1 MRTTSSACRATLAT
15 GAVLLAAV
23 PAAAADSL
31 SDSVE
36 RFLDNAQK
44 KIEETK
50 IWKLRVKPSLH
61 ESVIWTDNIFLNAD
75 GEDNVKLTRVLGP
88 GATIVTDPDQLARIA
103 STVPEFADT
112 ESQGEKSDFIIQ
124 SELGT
129 DLVLPVN
136 ESYSKVFD
144 KLEQMTL
151 LSVKIRNQEYLD
163 HNELDNNSYF
173 LRTDV
178 FSFINDLLNQKWGNN
193 FWVRMKDEYADLND
207 PLDATIRLL
216 KQDGISNV
224 DSFTDFGRKENLFNF
239 DAGWNG
245 AKVDAL
251 LGYERYNLW
260 LNDESLQQADHK
272 RDNFHAEVGSL
283 VPGWEQQRAYARYDV
298 WLYHFGRADVLSL
311 SGDVN
316 SEQILNDATVQ
327 RGALGVEGPMIS
339 DKTTF
344 LAEAGYENW
353 NPNTQGLSADTSS
366 YAGFMGHVQAAYK
379 PWDEQNTTF
388 SFEYQKTI
396 DYSAISN
403 FNLEHTGLFSVRHEL
418 IPKRLDGD
426 FNISL
431 TTTSPSD
438 GPDRKLLETGCG
450 LTYHVYK
457 QLDVSLRYV
466 FRHQTARNEIV
477 TASAFG
483 RGARVF
489 EYQVK
494 SDSEFVQNIV
504 ELGFLL
510 HF

>member
-1 MRTTSSACRATLAT
+1 MRTPRSARRATVAM
-15 GAVLLAAV
+15 GALLLTAV

-31 SDSVE
+31 SESVE
-36 RFLDNAQK
+36 QFLNNTQT

-50 IWKLRVKPSLH
+50 IWKLRIKPTLH
-61 ESVIWTDNIFLNAD
+61 ESVIWTDNIYLNAAD
-75 GEDNVKLTRVLGP
+75 ENPVTLTRVLGP
-88 GATIVTDPDQLARIA
+88 GATVVTDPAQLARIA
-103 STVPEFADT
+103 STIPDFEDT
-112 ESQGEKSDFIIQ
+112 ATQGRESDFIFQ

-136 ESYSKVFD
+136 EKYSKAFD

-151 LSVKIRNQEYLD
+151 LGVKVRNQEYLD
-163 HNELDNNSYF
+163 HNELDNNSVF

-178 FSFINDLLNQKWGNN
+178 FSFINDLLNQQWGNN
-193 FWVRMKDEYADLND
+193 VWVRMSDEYSDLND
-207 PLDATIRLL
+207 PLDASIRLL
-216 KQDGISNV
+216 QSGGISTV
-224 DSFTDFGRKENLFNF
+224 DQFTDFGRKENLFNL

-245 AKVDAL
+245 AKVDASM
-251 LGYERYNLW
+251 GYERYNLW
-260 LNDESLQQADHK
+260 LNDESLQQADHV
-272 RDNFHAEVGSL
+272 RQNFHAEVGSL
-283 VPGWEQQRAYARYDV
+283 VPGWEQQRAYLRYDV
-298 WLYHFGRADVLSL
+298 TLYHFGRADVLSL
-311 SGDVN
+311 NGDVN

-327 RGALGVEGPMIS
+327 KGSLGVEGPMIS
-339 DKTTF
+339 DKTLF
-344 LAEAGYENW
+344 LAEAAYENW
-353 NPNTQGLSADTSS
+353 NPNTQGLSADTTS
-366 YAGFMGHVQAAYK
+366 YAGFLGHFRAAYK
-379 PWDEQNTTF
+379 PWEEQNTTF
-388 SFEYQKTI
+388 SFEYQKSL

-403 FNLEHTGLFSVRHEL
+403 FNKEHTGLLSVRHEI

-450 LTYHVYK
+450 LTYHVFK
-457 QLDVSLRYV
+457 QFDVSLRYV

-477 TASAFG
+477 TSSAFG

-489 EYQVK
+489 EYQVA
-494 SDSEFVQNIV
+494 SDSEFYQNIV